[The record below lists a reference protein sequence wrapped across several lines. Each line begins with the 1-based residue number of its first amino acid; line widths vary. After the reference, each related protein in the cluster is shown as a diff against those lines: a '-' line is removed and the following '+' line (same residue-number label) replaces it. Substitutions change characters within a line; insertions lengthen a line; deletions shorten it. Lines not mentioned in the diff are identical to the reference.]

1 MGFKTQ
7 GKQLPPT
14 NYLARS
20 AVISACGSTGNMSC
34 NATTLY
40 GTTTAATS
48 PLTLNITINSM
59 TADSHID
66 YTVTSTNIISSNIWN
81 GENMYNLPSSCYNS
95 VTLPPVY
102 LVVLDANNNPVSYP
116 QFGLPSPFTIPQ
128 GVGTGLGYSTTAPIT
143 TKLNQLPSGSY
154 TVSLSNGNNTN
165 SACPTVILNQTY
177 TLTI

>member
-1 MGFKTQ
+1 MGARSRGQ
-7 GKQLPPT
+7 QSYPT
-14 NYLARS
+14 NYTARS
-20 AVISACGSTGNMSC
+20 AVNGACGTSGNKGCTRATLTG
-34 NATTLY
+34 ATT
-40 GTTTAATS
+40 AT
-48 PLTLNITINSM
+48 PQLTLNITITSM

-128 GVGTGLGYSTTAPIT
+128 GVGTGLGYSTTAPINT
-143 TKLNQLPSGSY
+143 ELNQLPSGSY